1 MGNAIGKASNDIG
14 GFIGNIFTAPLKATL
29 GRSCLD
35 VCSGPWDLECFIEHF
50 CLPDIAKLVLMSS
63 LCFIILMFITLLF
76 KLGICQCV
84 VKSICKMS
92 CAACAAY
99 WFDIGEMIS
108 CLCHSLTNINRVNR
122 RRKRLDDI
130 EATTYDY
137 PSDDESSSSD
147 SPSRIDN
154 IRPKQRRRRLGSK
167 HSHHHHGSN
176 RNNRR
181 LIRLPSRQLSVRVGG
196 KSRRVRRST
205 RKIKSRKIKTLKVK
219 DVVD

>member
-29 GRSCLD
+29 GRSC
-35 VCSGPWDLECFIEHF
+35 F
-50 CLPDIAKLVLMSS
+50 
-63 LCFIILMFITLLF
+63 
-76 KLGICQCV
+76 
-84 VKSICKMS
+84 
-92 CAACAAY
+92 
-99 WFDIGEMIS
+99 
-108 CLCHSLTNINRVNR
+108 LTNINRVNR